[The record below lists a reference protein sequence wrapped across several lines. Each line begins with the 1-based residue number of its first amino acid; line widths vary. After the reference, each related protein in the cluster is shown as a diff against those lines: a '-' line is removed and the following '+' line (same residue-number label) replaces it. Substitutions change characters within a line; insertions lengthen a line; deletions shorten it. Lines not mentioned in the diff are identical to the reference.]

1 MESHKEIET
10 LKEDGNN
17 SGNSILIN
25 DNFLNQ
31 NSSEPDPSSLESSI
45 YIQNIGLPSITEI
58 KNIIYPPPEKVRKPF
73 IVRNYSKKTENSK
86 TNSESCK
93 EFNNLGITDIKP
105 KNDYLNRKTERVN
118 NENDINEEN
127 FPQIETNKNNKNE
140 VKFINEE
147 GLNKNNLMNN
157 ILKPFC
163 KSLRKYVKEMGNI
176 KKKLGLG
183 NLSRIFHGAKY
194 DRKVLDLPL
203 FQVFCFEGCKNNY
216 YILREAKP
224 ETQNKKLYE
233 IILNEKFKVLLKYF
247 YENKEPYYIHNKG
260 KILKF
265 PKIDEKLKEE
275 LKDEKDE
282 KIINMITHNTKL
294 MTKIILDDF
303 EHHAFD
309 EREPRGENNIDID
322 SMWIKQF
329 EKFEIKDENQ
339 EDESIYSEEKKS
351 KEIMANLFCN

>member
-31 NSSEPDPSSLESSI
+31 NSSEPDLSSLESSI

-127 FPQIETNKNNKNE
+127 LHQIETNKNNKNE
-140 VKFINEE
+140 DKFINEE

-163 KSLRKYVKEMGNI
+163 KSFRKYVKELGNI
-176 KKKLGLG
+176 KKKLVLG

-203 FQVFCFEGCKNNY
+203 FQVFCFEKGESNY
-216 YILREAKP
+216 NILRGAKP
-224 ETQNKKLYE
+224 E
-233 IILNEKFKVLLKYF
+233 I
-247 YENKEPYYIHNKG
+247 ENKNYM
-260 KILKF
+260 
-265 PKIDEKLKEE
+265 KL
-275 LKDEKDE
+275 
-282 KIINMITHNTKL
+282 
-294 MTKIILDDF
+294 F
-303 EHHAFD
+303 
-309 EREPRGENNIDID
+309 
-322 SMWIKQF
+322 
-329 EKFEIKDENQ
+329 
-339 EDESIYSEEKKS
+339 
-351 KEIMANLFCN
+351 